1 MIHVDIELEGWREQ
15 WQMTPDTSPPDL
27 RERVARQSRRARIF
41 MIAPVLVT
49 AIMGGGF
56 SVQAAAS
63 PGAESITLAAAVW
76 VFIAIAWGAGLLTS
90 RGTWEPLADTTAAFI
105 DLSIRR
111 CRSTLRGLTFGV
123 VLYVA
128 ELAFCIAWRVYQSG
142 QNHGALMTVLAS
154 PSVVA
159 LGWVGLP
166 AFVGFVL
173 WYGRR
178 KREELAHLVDLQRQ
192 LVTAD

>member
-1 MIHVDIELEGWREQ
+1 
-15 WQMTPDTSPPDL
+15 
-27 RERVARQSRRARIF
+27 
-41 MIAPVLVT
+41 
-49 AIMGGGF
+49 
-56 SVQAAAS
+56 
-63 PGAESITLAAAVW
+63 
-76 VFIAIAWGAGLLTS
+76 
-90 RGTWEPLADTTAAFI
+90 
-105 DLSIRR
+105 
-111 CRSTLRGLTFGV
+111 
-123 VLYVA
+123 
-128 ELAFCIAWRVYQSG
+128 
-142 QNHGALMTVLAS
+142 MTVLAS